1 MRVLLVVSGLLL
13 VLAFPTGCV
22 PDEALIKL
30 PEPTLQGMTVE
41 DAIRARR
48 SIRSYSP
55 DSLDPVEVSQLLFA
69 AQGITGKRGSRLL
82 RAAPSAGATY
92 PIEVYV
98 VVGRVRGLA
107 PGIYHYL
114 PREHALEVVRKGEY
128 GDSLAAVCLGQTMPR
143 EAALS
148 IVLTAIPERTTSVYG
163 ERGLRYIYMEAGH
176 VSQNICLEATSL
188 GLGAVPIGAFFDA
201 RLRRLLGICDES
213 EMSLYVNCIGRPA
226 KRGDPK

>member
-1 MRVLLVVSGLLL
+1 MLL

>member
-201 RLRRLLGICDES
+201 RLRRLLGIYDES

>member
-13 VLAFPTGCV
+13 VLASPTGCT

-55 DSLDPVEVSQLLFA
+55 DSLDLVEVSQLLFA

-92 PIEVYV
+92 PIELYV

-188 GLGAVPIGAFFDA
+188 GLGAVPVGAFFDA
-201 RLRRLLGICDES
+201 RLRRLLGIHDES

>member
-13 VLAFPTGCV
+13 VLASPTGCT

-55 DSLDPVEVSQLLFA
+55 DSLDLVEVSQLLFA

-114 PREHALEVVRKGEY
+114 PREHALEVVRKG
-128 GDSLAAVCLGQTMPR
+128 CLLYTSPSPR
-143 EAALS
+143 
-148 IVLTAIPERTTSVYG
+148 
-163 ERGLRYIYMEAGH
+163 
-176 VSQNICLEATSL
+176 
-188 GLGAVPIGAFFDA
+188 D
-201 RLRRLLGICDES
+201 
-213 EMSLYVNCIGRPA
+213 
-226 KRGDPK
+226 